1 MKCISMKQLSHVTI
15 WKSWTDKHNAP
26 SQTEEEKN
34 DNKKLIQSEK
44 ITKGK
49 PKSMTYP
56 LP

>member
-1 MKCISMKQLSHVTI
+1 MKQLSHVTI